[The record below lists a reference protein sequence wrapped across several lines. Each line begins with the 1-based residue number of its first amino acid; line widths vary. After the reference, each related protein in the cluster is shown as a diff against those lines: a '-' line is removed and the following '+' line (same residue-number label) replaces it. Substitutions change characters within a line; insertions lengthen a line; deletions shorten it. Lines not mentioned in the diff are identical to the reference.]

1 MAYVTVPKDLT
12 KIKSKMLFGLT
23 KRQLVCFGSAALVGV
38 PLFFLSKGSMGTTP
52 AALCM
57 ILVMLPFFLFAL
69 YEKNG
74 QTPEALLGNLIQCKF
89 IRPKK
94 RVYQTNNAYSAL
106 EKQAELERTVGRIAS
121 GAGKRGR
128 GRRRLTR
135 QERKQIEAVI
145 RQAKGDGKNH
155 TVQASLPFRNMHP
168 DGLCR
173 LDDRHFSKTIAYAD
187 VSYRLAGPDD
197 QRDIFERLCDF
208 YNGYDPSIGVQMT
221 LSSSHKAGGG
231 DLFRMAAQGDDLDG
245 IRAEASGILQTQYE
259 RGSNGY
265 VKSKYV
271 TLTIEAE
278 SIQAA
283 RARFSRI
290 EADTLNRFKVMG
302 AAAKVLDGKERLAL
316 LHGLLH
322 PRGEPFAFEW
332 DWLAPSGLSVKDFI
346 VPSSFEFGE
355 TRRFRMGEMY
365 GAVSF
370 LQILAPEIQDR
381 ILTDFMDVEG
391 NLLVTMHVRGINQNE
406 AIKMVKRKITDLDA
420 MKIQEQKKAARSGYD
435 LDILPSDLS
444 TYGGAAKNLLQDLQ
458 SRNERMFNM
467 TFLMLHLAPTKQ
479 KLEIAVSQSASVAQ
493 THNCILTRLD
503 FQQEDG
509 LMSSLP
515 LGLNRI
521 RIERSLTTSALAV
534 FVPFVTQ
541 ELFMGGDAMYY
552 GLNALSGNMILLDR
566 KQSRCPN
573 GLVFGTPGSGKSMS
587 CKREITYVMLTTKD
601 NVIIC
606 DPEDEY
612 SPLVNRLGGQVI
624 RLSPNSRDYVNPLDI
639 NLNYSEEEN
648 PLALKS
654 DFVLSFCELIMGS
667 KTGLEAIEKTVID
680 RAVQKIYQPYFADPR
695 PENMPILS
703 DLMAA
708 LTAQHIPEADRV
720 AQALDL
726 YVNGSLNFFNH
737 RTTVDIRNRLV
748 CFDIKGLGKNL
759 KKPGMLIVQ
768 DAVWNTVT
776 VNRSIGRATWYFV
789 DEFHLLLKEEQTA
802 AYSAEIWKR
811 FRKWGG
817 VPTGATQNP
826 KDLLSSPEIENI
838 LENSDFIYLLNLS
851 AGDRKLMT
859 ERLNISAEQLA
870 YVTNAD
876 PGSGLLFFQNVI
888 LPFKDEFPKT
898 TELYRLLTTKP
909 SEVSHDGETG

>member
-1 MAYVTVPKDLT
+1 MQAKAAKNERPARA
-12 KIKSKMLFGLT
+12 
-23 KRQLVCFGSAALVGV
+23 KR
-38 PLFFLSKGSMGTTP
+38 K
-52 AALCM
+52 
-57 ILVMLPFFLFAL
+57 
-69 YEKNG
+69 
-74 QTPEALLGNLIQCKF
+74 
-89 IRPKK
+89 
-94 RVYQTNNAYSAL
+94 
-106 EKQAELERTVGRIAS
+106 
-121 GAGKRGR
+121 
-128 GRRRLTR
+128 LTR
-135 QERKQIEAVI
+135 AERKQIEAVV
-145 RQAKGDGKNH
+145 RQAKGDGKAH
-155 TVQASLPFRNMHP
+155 TVQDSIPFRNIFP

-173 LDDRHFSKTIAYAD
+173 LDGNSFSKTIAFAD
-187 VSYRLAGPDD
+187 VNYRLAGPED
-197 QRDIFERLCDF
+197 QRDIFEHLCDF

-221 LSSSHKAGGG
+221 LSSRYVEHGPEE
-231 DLFRMAAQGDDLDG
+231 DLFGIHPQGDDLD
-245 IRAEASGILQTQYE
+245 RVREDAAGILRFQYE

-265 VKSKYV
+265 VKTKYV

-278 SIQAA
+278 NLPAA
-283 RARFSRI
+283 RARFARI
-290 EADTLNRFKVMG
+290 ETDTLNRFKVMG
-302 AAAKVLDGKERLAL
+302 AAAHVLDGKERLEL
-316 LHGLLH
+316 LHGILH
-322 PRGEPFAFEW
+322 PADGRRPEGGKFAFDW

-346 VPSSFEFGE
+346 APSSFQFGE
-355 TRRFRMGEMY
+355 TRTFRIGEMY

-370 LQILAPEIQDR
+370 LQITAPEIHDR
-381 ILTDFMDVEG
+381 ILAEFMETEG
-391 NLLVTMHVRGINQNE
+391 NILVTMHIRGINQNE

-420 MKIQEQKKAARSGYD
+420 MKIAEQKRAVRSGYD
-435 LDILPSDLS
+435 MDILPSDLA
-444 TYGGAAKNLLQDLQ
+444 TYGGAAKTILQDLQ
-458 SRNERMFNM
+458 SRNERMFNL
-467 TFLMLHLAPTKQ
+467 TFLVMHMAATKQ
-479 KLEIAVSQSASVAQ
+479 KLEIAVSQAASVAQ
-493 THNCILTRLD
+493 TYNCLLTRLD

-521 RIERSLTTSALAV
+521 KIERSLTTSALAV

-552 GLNALSGNMILLDR
+552 GLNALSNNMILLDR
-566 KQSRCPN
+566 KQSRSPN

-587 CKREITYVMLTTKD
+587 CKREITFIILTTKD

-612 SPLVNRLGGQVI
+612 SPLVKRLGGQVI
-624 RLSPNSRDYVNPLDI
+624 RLSPSSTDYVNPLDI
-639 NLNYSEEEN
+639 NLNYSDEEN

-695 PENMPILS
+695 PENMPILG
-703 DLMAA
+703 DLMEA
-708 LTAQHIPEADRV
+708 LLAQGIPEADRV

-776 VNRSIGRATWYFV
+776 INRAIGRSTWYFV

-838 LENSDFIYLLNLS
+838 LENSDFIYMLNQA
-851 AGDRKLMT
+851 AGDRKILA
-859 ERLNISAEQLA
+859 ERLGISAEQLA
-870 YVTNAD
+870 YVTNSE
-876 PGSGLLFFQNVI
+876 PGHGLLFFNNVI
-888 LPFKDEFPKT
+888 LPFADDFPKD
-898 TELYRLLTTKP
+898 TELYKLLTTKP
-909 SEVSHDGETG
+909 SEVEHAAETEA

>member
-1 MAYVTVPKDLT
+1 
-12 KIKSKMLFGLT
+12 ML
-23 KRQLVCFGSAALVGV
+23 KRTAKPENAQ
-38 PLFFLSKGSMGTTP
+38 P
-52 AALCM
+52 AA
-57 ILVMLPFFLFAL
+57 
-69 YEKNG
+69 
-74 QTPEALLGNLIQCKF
+74 
-89 IRPKK
+89 K
-94 RVYQTNNAYSAL
+94 R
-106 EKQAELERTVGRIAS
+106 K
-121 GAGKRGR
+121 
-128 GRRRLTR
+128 LTR
-135 QERKQIEAVI
+135 AERKQIEAII
-145 RQAKGDGKNH
+145 RQAKGDGKPH
-155 TVQASLPFRNMHP
+155 TVQDSIPFRNLYP

-173 LDDRHFSKTIAYAD
+173 LDDRLFSKTIAYED
-187 VSYRLAGPDD
+187 VNYRLAGPDD

-221 LSSSHKAGGG
+221 LSSRHEDKNGN
-231 DLFRMAAQGDDLDG
+231 LFGMDAQGDALDDM
-245 IRAEASGILQTQYE
+245 RVEASGILQIQYE
-259 RGSNGY
+259 RGNNGF
-265 VKSKYV
+265 VKRKYV

-278 SIQAA
+278 NLPAA

-302 AAAKVLDGKERLAL
+302 AGARVLDGKERLAL

-322 PRGEPFAFEW
+322 PEGRQFAFEW
-332 DWLAPSGLSVKDFI
+332 DWLPASGLSVKDFI
-346 VPSSFEFGE
+346 APSSFEFGE

-391 NLLVTMHVRGINQNE
+391 NLLVTMHIRGINQNE

-479 KLEIAVSQSASVAQ
+479 KLEIAVSQSASIAQ

-521 RIERSLTTSALAV
+521 KIERSLTTSALAV
-534 FVPFVTQ
+534 FIPFVTQ
-541 ELFMGGDAMYY
+541 ELFMGGGAMYY
-552 GLNALSGNMILLDR
+552 GLNALSNNTILLDR

-587 CKREITYVMLTTKD
+587 CKREITYVKLTTKD

-680 RAVQKIYQPYFADPR
+680 RAVQMIYQPYFADPR
-695 PENMPILS
+695 PENMPVLG
-703 DLMAA
+703 DLLNALMA
-708 LTAQHIPEADRV
+708 QGIPEAERV
-720 AQALDL
+720 
-726 YVNGSLNFFNH
+726 SL
-737 RTTVDIRNRLV
+737 RL
-748 CFDIKGLGKNL
+748 GWQ
-759 KKPGMLIVQ
+759 PPH
-768 DAVWNTVT
+768 
-776 VNRSIGRATWYFV
+776 FV
-789 DEFHLLLKEEQTA
+789 
-802 AYSAEIWKR
+802 
-811 FRKWGG
+811 
-817 VPTGATQNP
+817 
-826 KDLLSSPEIENI
+826 
-838 LENSDFIYLLNLS
+838 
-851 AGDRKLMT
+851 
-859 ERLNISAEQLA
+859 
-870 YVTNAD
+870 
-876 PGSGLLFFQNVI
+876 
-888 LPFKDEFPKT
+888 
-898 TELYRLLTTKP
+898 
-909 SEVSHDGETG
+909 

>member
-1 MAYVTVPKDLT
+1 
-12 KIKSKMLFGLT
+12 ML
-23 KRQLVCFGSAALVGV
+23 KRTAKPENAQ
-38 PLFFLSKGSMGTTP
+38 P
-52 AALCM
+52 AA
-57 ILVMLPFFLFAL
+57 
-69 YEKNG
+69 
-74 QTPEALLGNLIQCKF
+74 
-89 IRPKK
+89 K
-94 RVYQTNNAYSAL
+94 R
-106 EKQAELERTVGRIAS
+106 K
-121 GAGKRGR
+121 
-128 GRRRLTR
+128 LTR
-135 QERKQIEAVI
+135 AERKQIEAII
-145 RQAKGDGKNH
+145 RQAKGDGKPH
-155 TVQASLPFRNMHP
+155 TVQDSIPFRNLYP

-173 LDDRHFSKTIAYAD
+173 LDDRLFSKTIAYED
-187 VSYRLAGPDD
+187 VNYRLAGPDD

-208 YNGYDPSIGVQMT
+208 YNGYDSSIGVQMT
-221 LSSSHKAGGG
+221 LSSRHEDKNGN
-231 DLFRMAAQGDDLDG
+231 LFGMDAQGDALDDM
-245 IRAEASGILQTQYE
+245 RVEASGILQMQYE
-259 RGSNGY
+259 RGNNGF
-265 VKSKYV
+265 VKRKYV

-278 SIQAA
+278 NLPAA

-302 AAAKVLDGKERLAL
+302 AGARVLDGKERLAL
-316 LHGLLH
+316 LHG
-322 PRGEPFAFEW
+322 
-332 DWLAPSGLSVKDFI
+332 
-346 VPSSFEFGE
+346 
-355 TRRFRMGEMY
+355 
-365 GAVSF
+365 
-370 LQILAPEIQDR
+370 
-381 ILTDFMDVEG
+381 
-391 NLLVTMHVRGINQNE
+391 QNE

-521 RIERSLTTSALAV
+521 KIERSLTTSALAV
-534 FVPFVTQ
+534 FIPFVTQ
-541 ELFMGGDAMYY
+541 ELFMGGGAMYY
-552 GLNALSGNMILLDR
+552 GLNALSNNMILLDR

-680 RAVQKIYQPYFADPR
+680 RAVQMIYQPYFAEPR

-737 RTTVDIRNRLV
+737 RTTVDICNRLV

-870 YVTNAD
+870 FVTNAD

-888 LPFKDEFPKT
+888 LPFRDEFPKD
-898 TELYRLLTTKP
+898 TELYKLLTTKP
-909 SEVSHDGETG
+909 SEVSHYGETG